1 MAWLML
7 SIIICCFIGIDSVA
21 MIAGHSRI
29 GGPSSPLQKL
39 CVTESCIA
47 AAHNLFN
54 VSFTFKDNLV
64 LVLNKLQHYMFGIKY
79 ILFKIIWDIP
89 LPRKYFLSHF
99 MNRWCIIACLL
110 CYCCILDDRWNGQ
123 STHNKNVPKMHNF
136 S

>member
-1 MAWLML
+1 MAWLVL

-54 VSFTFKDNLV
+54 VSFTFKDNFV
-64 LVLNKLQHYMFGIKY
+64 LVVDKLQHYMFEIKY
-79 ILFKIIWDIP
+79 IIFKIIWDIP
-89 LPRKYFLSHF
+89 CPENISCHILWTDDALS
-99 MNRWCIIACLL
+99 LV
-110 CYCCILDDRWNGQ
+110 CYAIVAFWMIDGMANLRTIKMCQ
-123 STHNKNVPKMHNF
+123 MHNF